1 MNINKN
7 EKPGS
12 LASAKITENTG
23 KEVLNR
29 PSEKSTARII
39 DTDALQAAH
48 LKRMINERRTDRR
61 PAPRIIEVA

>member
-1 MNINKN
+1 MTITKENASPTETTKN
-7 EKPGS
+7 HKE
-12 LASAKITENTG
+12 AG

-48 LKRMINERRTDRR
+48 LKRLIDERSADRR
-61 PAPRIIEVA
+61 PAPSIIEVA